1 MTEPFSEDLGG
12 SHLALTGVGRGVPV
26 IPPDPPGAKPF
37 GLGLSAGTLYVDLH
51 NAYPTTFAYSNT
63 IGNPKL
69 YYAGWGAKL
78 RALIGLTLTSLSN
91 IADLAAAEAVPYDC
105 LGYNLE
111 SSGDPGELDDI
122 AAACAAAKAIA
133 TANAKPL
140 LVGLGGALADERAAE
155 IPACAASADYWLL
168 QGQRQQI
175 YPPLG
180 QYKTEISARLDLAL
194 SGNPATQLIVQVTTW
209 NGMLMSSEQV
219 HAYVQALVDLDPTY
233 AFHSVNL
240 ADFHDPNA
248 PAILAGAM
256 ALYYA

>member
-1 MTEPFSEDLGG
+1 MPEPFAESAGRNLL
-12 SHLALTGVGRGVPV
+12 SLSGVGTGAVA

-51 NAYPTTFAYSNT
+51 NTYPTTFAYSPT
-63 IGNPKL
+63 LTNPKL
-69 YYAGWGAKL
+69 YYPAWGAKL
-78 RALIGLTLTSLSN
+78 RTLIGLSLAGLAN
-91 IADLAAAEAVPYDC
+91 IAALAAAEAVPYDC

-111 SSGDPGELDDI
+111 SSGDPGELEDI
-122 AAACAAAKAIA
+122 AASCAAAKAIA
-133 TANAKPL
+133 VTHGKPL
-140 LVGLGGALADERAAE
+140 LVGLGGRLADEQAALV
-155 IPACAASADYWLL
+155 PACAASADYWLL
-168 QGQRQQI
+168 QGQRQQV

-194 SGNPATQLIVQVTTW
+194 SGNPAAQLIVQVTTW